1 MTAYTKQNLNE
12 VEDAAPKF
20 GLDEI
25 GEARFARGD
34 LDAER
39 SGLSLQRLKPNMRQA
54 FGHKHATQ
62 EETYVVI
69 SGSGRLKLGDEIVDV
84 AALDAIR
91 VAPETMRCFEAGPD
105 GLEFIAFGENPEPEQ
120 PDMTPGWWSEN
131 GS

>member
-1 MTAYTKQNLNE
+1 MTDYTKLNLDE

-34 LDAER
+34 LGLVR

-54 FGHKHATQ
+54 FGHRHAEQ
-62 EETYVVI
+62 EETYVVLA
-69 SGSGRLKLGDEIVDV
+69 GSGRLKLDEEIVDV

-91 VAPETMRCFEAGPD
+91 VPPQTIRCFEAGPD
-105 GLEFIAFGENPEPEQ
+105 GLEFLAFGERPDPEQ
-120 PDMTPGWWSEN
+120 PEMLMGWWAE
-131 GS
+131 